1 MEKGRAASN
10 GQRRFKVELFVVH
23 VPVFFQMLV
32 NQEIA
37 GMSRHDATSH
47 DIGPFPKPK
56 QSFLL
61 VKDLGDVSDS

>member
-1 MEKGRAASN
+1 MEKGCAASN

-23 VPVFFQMLV
+23 VPISFQVLID
-32 NQEIA
+32 QEIA
-37 GMSRHDATSH
+37 GMGGDDTASH

-61 VKDLGDVSDS
+61 VKDLRDASDS